1 MLKKITQVEL
11 ENLLE
16 LAYLNKIVDFKQ
28 LLKENNFSS
37 NLRDL
42 IVDLSLYNNAR
53 MESLDFSGLVLKN
66 TAFKNVKNVRNID
79 FSNSDLE
86 GASINRES
94 ILENVNFT
102 NANLKDIQL
111 AGCRLSGE
119 ALFNN
124 ANLEDS
130 RIYADNFYNFLDEK
144 QKEDALVLRS
154 SNTAL
159 FSQGL
164 LIEHLNSKTG
174 SCQGITDDYLRFSL
188 NGKSG
193 YVEKVNRKIN
203 NPQDSQNYFKRIDLY
218 QKYLNTI
225 WISGVHLYLDK
236 GKLAFDKIKSQQ
248 FFETLPDDVKNSKAF
263 VMILNKSGN
272 THQIAITAVLG
283 KNQEIIGY
291 KIFDPNIGELDCSN
305 GKNKEENI
313 RNLNQQIHNL
323 IRLYK
328 KHNIDYSKF
337 IVADVEKPFKALGI
351 VKSDVYQK
359 EDKYLPDSKVTKFD
373 IIMALLEYNG
383 APGKLVN
390 YFAKLLEGN
399 KTPLEI
405 GSASNLELTVK
416 MAIRRGDDLNVR
428 DSNNITPMH
437 AAARN
442 GHSKILQMLLKAG
455 ADANPIDKNDMTPI
469 QLAAQNGQTAAF
481 KLLAKAGCN
490 PCEPNHDNKQLI
502 HWAAQAGDSETVL
515 DLIAKGVDPNIPDNN
530 GNTPLY
536 WANAGKQADTCLSL
550 LKAGASLQNLSY
562 YPEICFY
569 FTKPSYFSDKSIL
582 NLFKEAIEQDDLI
595 TIGNLLKNNAQVK
608 NKGIL
613 KFAQDKPEIAAF
625 LISQGVREEQ
635 SWSDWTQEKIGLK
648 DKANPD
654 EVAEKIGGN
663 ILDKYQQRKS
673 LIKEIHNKKSK
684 NFVDKIQD
692 RSKSSEKVI

>member
-1 MLKKITQVEL
+1 MK
-11 ENLLE
+11 
-16 LAYLNKIVDFKQ
+16 
-28 LLKENNFSS
+28 
-37 NLRDL
+37 R
-42 IVDLSLYNNAR
+42 
-53 MESLDFSGLVLKN
+53 LDFSGLVLKN
-66 TAFKNVKNVRNID
+66 TAFKNIKNVRNVD

-94 ILENVNFT
+94 ILEDVNFT
-102 NANLKDIQL
+102 NANLKNMQI

-130 RIYADNFYNFLDEK
+130 RIYADNFYNFLDDK
-144 QKEDALVLRS
+144 QKEDVLVLRS
-154 SNTAL
+154 SNDAL

-174 SCQGITDDYLRFSL
+174 FCQGITDDYLRFSL

-193 YVEKVNRKIN
+193 YVEKINRKIN
-203 NPQDSQNYFKRIDLY
+203 NPQDSQNYFKRIDSY
-218 QKYLNTI
+218 QKYLHAMLL
-225 WISGVHLYLDK
+225 SGVHLYLDK
-236 GKLAFDKIKSQQ
+236 GKLPFDKIKSQQ
-248 FFETLPDDVKNSKAF
+248 FFEALPDDVKNSKAF
-263 VMILNKSGN
+263 VMILNASRN
-272 THQIAITAVLG
+272 SHQIAITAVLDD
-283 KNQEIIGY
+283 NQEIIGY

-328 KHNIDYSKF
+328 KHNIDFNKF
-337 IVADVEKPFKALGI
+337 IVADVEKPFKTIGI

-359 EDKYLPDSKVTKFD
+359 EDKYLPDDRVTKVD
-373 IIMALLEYNG
+373 IAMALSEYNG
-383 APGKLVN
+383 VLGKLIN
-390 YFAKLLEGN
+390 YANTMLGGN
-399 KTPLEI
+399 KTLLEI

-437 AAARN
+437 AAARK

-455 ADANPIDKNDMTPI
+455 ADANPIDKNNMAPI

-481 KLLAKAGCN
+481 KLLVKAGCN
-490 PCEPNHDNKQLI
+490 PCDPNHDNKQLI
-502 HWAAQAGDSETVL
+502 HWAAQAGDLETVL
-515 DLIAKGVDPNIPDNN
+515 ELVSKGVDPNIPDKN

-536 WANAGKQADTCLSL
+536 WANTSKQADTCLAL

-562 YPEICFY
+562 YPEICSY

-595 TIGNLLKNNAQVK
+595 TIGNLLKNNAK
-608 NKGIL
+608 FKDKGIL

-625 LISQGVREEQ
+625 LIFQGVREEQ
-635 SWSDWTQEKIGLK
+635 SWSDWAQEKTGLK
-648 DKANPD
+648 GKANPD

-663 ILDKYQQRKS
+663 VLGKYQQRKN
-673 LIKEIHNKKSK
+673 LIKEIQNKKSK
-684 NFVDKIQD
+684 NFVEKTQD
-692 RSKSSEKVI
+692 SAKSSGKII